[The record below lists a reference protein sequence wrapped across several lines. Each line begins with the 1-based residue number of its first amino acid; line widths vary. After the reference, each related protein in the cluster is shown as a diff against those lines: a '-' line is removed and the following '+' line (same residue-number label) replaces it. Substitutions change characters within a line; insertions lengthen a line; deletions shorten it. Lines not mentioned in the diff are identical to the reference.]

1 LCLRCPDK
9 ETVVKNEK
17 NETSFPLDE
26 DLLEIVPK
34 DCPWKVRVWQPDSTA
49 IVVGRGNVAEKEVR
63 LDACRADSI
72 PVLRRSGGGGAVVLA
87 PGCVVISFARTVDSS
102 LKLGEHLLSS
112 VSLTADA
119 VWKTAGIRLKQ
130 KGIGDLC
137 FGEKKVLGSSGNLR
151 RSTYLYRASLLFS
164 MDLKL
169 IDRYLKHPTR
179 EPDYRK
185 ARPHGDF
192 VTSLKNMGWE
202 GNIAS
207 FIDSMKTHL
216 ATSLEGL
223 A

>member
-1 LCLRCPDK
+1 M
-9 ETVVKNEK
+9 
-17 NETSFPLDE
+17 DE

-34 DCPWKVRVWQPDSTA
+34 DSPWKVRVWQPDSTA

-63 LDACRADSI
+63 LDVCRVDNV

-87 PGCVVISFARTVDSS
+87 PGCVVISFARPVDSS
-102 LKLGEHLLSS
+102 LRLSEHLLSS

-119 VWKTAGIRLKQ
+119 VWKTAGLRLTQ

-137 FGEKKVLGSSGNLR
+137 FGDKKVLGSSGNLR

-164 MDLKL
+164 MDLRF
-169 IDRYLKHPTR
+169 IDRYLKHPSR

-185 ARPHGDF
+185 GRPHGDF
-192 VTSLKNMGWE
+192 VTSLKNIGWE
-202 GNIAS
+202 GNIVS

-216 ATSLEGL
+216 GASLEWIV
-223 A
+223 